1 MKYLKLFGVGL
12 VAMFTLALTASSSF
26 AQLPDVS
33 IALGGTYPLH
43 LSVTL
48 LNVRTELQTTAAQA
62 LKGSGLLLLLLTEQL
77 TSLGSF
83 EVLFTSVLNPGGA
96 SSCISENG
104 TTKDASGLVL
114 TLGTF
119 HIVLV
124 PPHGSLGILF
134 LVQPLKIICG
144 GITVHVRGS
153 VLSLITNA
161 TGTEGT
167 EYTGLTGEL
176 KAKSGEAGVP
186 EVTEYINEGG
196 TIVKAN
202 LESDFG
208 SEFVSS
214 AEVVETTVT
223 ATALEGKMFVIKPR

>member
-1 MKYLKLFGVGL
+1 MKCLKLFGVGL
-12 VAMFTLALTASSSF
+12 VALFTLALTASSSF

-43 LSVTL
+43 LEVTI
-48 LNVRTELQTTAAQA
+48 LNVVTELSTTGGSH
-62 LKGSGLLLLLLTEQL
+62 LKGSGVLLLLLTEEL

-83 EVLFTSVLNPGGA
+83 EVLFTSVLNPQA
-96 SSCISENG
+96 EKQPTSCISENG
-104 TTKDASGLVL
+104 TTKDSSGLVL

-119 HIVLV
+119 HIVLL
-124 PPHGSLGILF
+124 PHASLGLLF

-144 GITVHVRGS
+144 PVTIHVRGLA
-153 VLSLITNA
+153 LSWINNA

-167 EYTGLTGEL
+167 EYTALTGILQGKEG
-176 KAKSGEAGVP
+176 KP
-186 EVTEYINEGG
+186 EVTEYLNEGG
-196 TIVKAN
+196 TIVKAV

-208 SEFVSS
+208 TEFQASD
-214 AEVVETTVT
+214 EDVETAVT

>member
-1 MKYLKLFGVGL
+1 MRCLKLFGVGL
-12 VAMFTLALTASSSF
+12 VALFTLALTASSF

-43 LSVTL
+43 LEVTL
-48 LNVRTELQTTAAQA
+48 LNVRTEFQTTGTTAI
-62 LKGSGLLLLLLTEQL
+62 KGSGLLLLLLTEQL

-83 EVLFTSVLNPGGA
+83 ELLFNSILNPTGA
-96 SSCISENG
+96 ASCISENG
-104 TTKDASGLVL
+104 TTKDGSGLIL

-124 PPHGSLGILF
+124 PPHGSLGLLF
-134 LVQPLKIICG
+134 LLQPLKVICG
-144 GITVHVRGS
+144 GITIHLRGS
-153 VLSLITNA
+153 ILSLITNA

-167 EYTGLTGEL
+167 EYTGLTVVL
-176 KAKSGEAGVP
+176 KGTAGKP

-196 TIVKAN
+196 TIVNAH
-202 LESDFG
+202 LETDFG
-208 SEFVSS
+208 AEFTES
-214 AEVVETTVT
+214 AEVVESPVT

>member
-1 MKYLKLFGVGL
+1 MRCLKLFGVGL
-12 VAMFTLALTASSSF
+12 VALLTLALTASSSF

-43 LSVTL
+43 LEVTL
-48 LNVRTELQTTAAQA
+48 LNVRTELTTTGTSAIN
-62 LKGSGLLLLLLTEQL
+62 GSGLLLLFLTEQL

-83 EVLFTSVLNPGGA
+83 ELLYTSILNPSGA
-96 SSCISENG
+96 ASCISENG
-104 TTKDASGLVL
+104 TTKDGSGLIL

-124 PPHGSLGILF
+124 PPHGSLGLLF
-134 LVQPLKIICG
+134 LLQPLKVICG
-144 GITVHVRGS
+144 GITIHLRGS
-153 VLSLITNA
+153 ILSLITNA

-167 EYTGLTGEL
+167 EYTGLTVEL

-186 EVTEYINEGG
+186 EVSEYLNEGG

-202 LESDFG
+202 LETDFG
-208 SEFVSS
+208 SEFISS
-214 AEVVETTVT
+214 AEVVATSVT

>member
-12 VAMFTLALTASSSF
+12 VTLFAFALTASSSF
-26 AQLPDVS
+26 ATLPDVS

-43 LSVTL
+43 LEVTL
-48 LNVRTELQTTAAQA
+48 LNIRTELQTEGTEA

-83 EVLFTSVLNPGGA
+83 EVLFTSVLNPSSNA
-96 SSCISENG
+96 SCISENG

-134 LVQPLKIICG
+134 LVQPLKIVCG
-144 GITVHVRGS
+144 GITIHVRGS
-153 VLSLITNA
+153 ALSLITNA

-167 EYTGLTGEL
+167 EYTALTGIL
-176 KAKSGEAGVP
+176 KGTAGKP
-186 EVTEYINEGG
+186 EVTEYLNEGG
-196 TIVKAN
+196 TIVNAH

-208 SEFVSS
+208 TEFIGS
-214 AEVVETTVT
+214 AEVVASEVT